1 MTIEFGPE
9 FFIQNR
15 QRLKTLFAGT
25 APMVLTANGTLQRNS
40 DVTYPYRQD
49 SNFWYLTGI
58 DDPDILLVM
67 DGDKEYLIVPDRDE
81 VVQRFDGEY
90 DIAKLSQKS
99 GISSVVAEKVGWK
112 QLSARLRKVQHVA
125 TLVPP
130 QHYIQNHSIYTNPAR
145 ARLQDRLNEVNDGI
159 EFIDLR
165 QYLTRQRA
173 IKQPQELRAIQAAI
187 GLTSDAIKIVQEK
200 GNQYKYEYEIEAD
213 ISSVFKKAGSDHAFS
228 PIVASGASA
237 CTIHHVAN
245 SNPINPK
252 GLLVLDIGAEVS
264 NYAADI
270 TRTIAIGAPTKRQQ
284 AVYRAVIDVQKYA
297 LGELKPGVLMKE
309 YENKVEHFMGEKL
322 RELGL
327 IKIIEKSEVRKYY
340 PHATSHF
347 LGLDTHDVGEYDKPL
362 SAGMVVTCE
371 PGIYIPEEG
380 IGVRIEDD
388 ILIAE
393 AGNQNLSEALSVQ
406 L

>member
-1 MTIEFGPE
+1 MTIDFDTE

-15 QRLKTLFAGT
+15 QRLRTLFAGT
-25 APMVLTANGTLQRNS
+25 APIVLTANGIMQRNS
-40 DVTYPYRQD
+40 DVAYPFRQD

-67 DGDKEYLIVPDRDE
+67 DKDKDYLIIPDRDD
-81 VVQRFDGEY
+81 VMQRFEGEY

-99 GISSVVAEKVGWK
+99 GISTIVTEKAGWK
-112 QLSARLRKVQHVA
+112 QLSAGLRKVQHIA
-125 TLVPP
+125 TLVAP
-130 QHYIQNHSIYTNPAR
+130 QPYIQNHSIYTNPAR
-145 ARLQDRLNEVNDGI
+145 ARLQERLKETKAGI

-165 QYLTRQRA
+165 QHLTQQRA
-173 IKQPQELRAIQAAI
+173 IKQPQELQAIQTAI
-187 GLTSDAIKIVQEK
+187 DLTSGAIQYVQQK
-200 GNQYKYEYEIEAD
+200 RDSYKYEYEIEAD

-245 SNPINPK
+245 SNPIDPK
-252 GLLVLDIGAEVS
+252 GLLVLDIGAEIS

-270 TRTIAIGAPTKRQQ
+270 TRTIAVGAPTNRQQ
-284 AVYRAVIDVQKYA
+284 AIFGAVLDVQKYA

-309 YENKVEHFMGEKL
+309 YENKIEHYMGEKL

-327 IKIIEKSEVRKYY
+327 ITIIETSAVRKYY

-347 LGLDTHDVGEYDKPL
+347 LGLDTHDVGEYDRPL

-380 IGVRIEDD
+380 IGIRIEDD
-388 ILIAE
+388 ILITE
-393 AGNQNLSEALSVQ
+393 AGNQNLSKALSVQ